1 MNRTPSFASTRRRLA
16 GSAAHS
22 VFSQHNLRSAAPS
35 SVASST
41 SAPPAPSEADLF
53 APVSPTADP
62 TAAATDPNTPTAN
75 AQPPQTPSDLPKT
88 GTNTAPT
95 DTKPSATSP
104 NTLPTGANG
113 TILPSNTPQTP
124 PNAPQTPSA
133 HPPTHPNT
141 VPNAPKTPIS
151 STPTPSA
158 GTKPSATSPNTPPTT
173 PNTSTAGANGTILP
187 PNTST
192 AGANGTIL
200 PPNTPPTGTK
210 STATSPKT
218 TPTTPTPG
226 SACSARPHTDAPCGP
241 SAKLA
246 VVPFATWPTVA
257 SHSDTPEAERPHWR
271 ARLLEHYSP
280 ERQVSFGEHPEWC
293 YSSPRPTLR
302 RLRDQLGSETVVTWL
317 CLQLNYAAQLWGTA
331 DGLTSHQLRGA
342 AEAIGASYAELN
354 VGEVMVYLCRLRGG
368 RYGKVAYG
376 SLSADAMV
384 SNLPLY
390 MKERREELSQHE
402 RRAADRALA
411 EELDSRAARCCT
423 YAQYEVLHARARVL
437 AGGDEAEAFRLLQER
452 FWETDTGAASP
463 AEAAR

>member
-1 MNRTPSFASTRRRLA
+1 M
-16 GSAAHS
+16 
-22 VFSQHNLRSAAPS
+22 
-35 SVASST
+35 
-41 SAPPAPSEADLF
+41 
-53 APVSPTADP
+53 
-62 TAAATDPNTPTAN
+62 
-75 AQPPQTPSDLPKT
+75 
-88 GTNTAPT
+88 
-95 DTKPSATSP
+95 
-104 NTLPTGANG
+104 
-113 TILPSNTPQTP
+113 
-124 PNAPQTPSA
+124 
-133 HPPTHPNT
+133 
-141 VPNAPKTPIS
+141 
-151 STPTPSA
+151 
-158 GTKPSATSPNTPPTT
+158 
-173 PNTSTAGANGTILP
+173 
-187 PNTST
+187 
-192 AGANGTIL
+192 
-200 PPNTPPTGTK
+200 
-210 STATSPKT
+210 
-218 TPTTPTPG
+218 
-226 SACSARPHTDAPCGP
+226 
-241 SAKLA
+241 
-246 VVPFATWPTVA
+246 VPFATWPTVA

-402 RRAADRALA
+402 RRAAVRALA
-411 EELDSRAARCCT
+411 EELDARAARCCT

-463 AEAAR
+463 AEAVR

>member
-16 GSAAHS
+16 GSATHS

-53 APVSPTADP
+53 APVSPSAAPNAAD
-62 TAAATDPNTPTAN
+62 ADSNTPTAN
-75 AQPPQTPSDLPKT
+75 AQPPQTPANAPQTPANTPTTS
-88 GTNTAPT
+88 TNA
-95 DTKPSATSP
+95 A
-104 NTLPTGANG
+104 PTGANG
-113 TILPSNTPQTP
+113 TILP
-124 PNAPQTPSA
+124 PNAPQTPSDL
-133 HPPTHPNT
+133 PPTPPNT

-158 GTKPSATSPNTPPTT
+158 GTKSTATNPNTPQTPPNAPQTPSAHPPTSAQTPPTT
-173 PNTSTAGANGTILP
+173 S
-187 PNTST
+187 
-192 AGANGTIL
+192 
-200 PPNTPPTGTK
+200 
-210 STATSPKT
+210 
-218 TPTTPTPG
+218 TPG
-226 SACSARPHTDAPCGP
+226 SACSVRPHTDAPCGP

-411 EELDSRAARCCT
+411 EELDARAARCCT
-423 YAQYEVLHARARVL
+423 HAQYKVLHARARVL
-437 AGGDEAEAFRLLQER
+437 AGGDEAEALRLLRER